1 MDVNDNLDEEE
12 IAKLPVRLQY
22 YEKERDSS
30 DIVRQKLI
38 EALFQVKI
46 RIKSSQVQF
55 QVKHI
60 PVPKSLEDSY
70 DDEDVDRR

>member
-46 RIKSSQVQF
+46 RIKSSQV
-55 QVKHI
+55 
-60 PVPKSLEDSY
+60 
-70 DDEDVDRR
+70 